1 MPNSVTTHHSF
12 PIENQ
17 TEPSKRVKF
26 DNINLTSSQ
35 DTHLVPNHSPEPNQV
50 NTQLSSEHHQS
61 QLGLSSEIN
70 CDAHPDPSTHVDQVD
85 ISIDD
90 EDSPSNVL
98 ELTFSWKDSTFQ
110 VALDGMVTI
119 KDLKVVIYSVT
130 AVPPERQKIL
140 GLVVGQIPADD
151 VLLSTLEFKIKKGV
165 HFKLLGSPEDESIL
179 RPDSDSSSSPAET
192 DAQSIR
198 KARNSQDCVLYMS
211 RVQAKLDELFN
222 NLELNIMNPPRPGK
236 KLLVLDLDYT
246 LMDSKAYSDYSV
258 HALDMARPYLHEFLT
273 ALWPYYDIC
282 IWSAT
287 SWRWLESKL
296 VELGMVGGSY
306 SDKYLIQFV
315 LDRGTMFEVTS
326 MRHGKISKH
335 EVKALE
341 LIWRK
346 VPVYNQTNTVHLDDL
361 SRNFALNPRSGVKL
375 SAFKNARA
383 NKHDRQLIFLARYF
397 LQISS
402 LPDVTQID
410 HKKWAD
416 CKLPLPPG
424 AQDPL
429 EILNPSDPELI
440 KFKSSHLRPS

>member
-1 MPNSVTTHHSF
+1 MASES
-12 PIENQ
+12 
-17 TEPSKRVKF
+17 SKRLKL
-26 DNINLTSSQ
+26 DN
-35 DTHLVPNHSPEPNQV
+35 PGPEERS
-50 NTQLSSEHHQS
+50 T
-61 QLGLSSEIN
+61 
-70 CDAHPDPSTHVDQVD
+70 DANSDG
-85 ISIDD
+85 
-90 EDSPSNVL
+90 EDSPSEAL
-98 ELTFSWKDSTFQ
+98 ELTFSWRDSNLN

-140 GLVVGQIPADD
+140 GLVLGQIPADD
-151 VLLSTLEFKIKKGV
+151 VLLSTLQFKIKKGV
-165 HFKLLGSPEDESIL
+165 HFKLLGTPEDESL
-179 RPDSDSSSSPAET
+179 SNTRPQDSSSSSSST
-192 DAQSIR
+192 LDQLDSHSLR
-198 KARNSQDCVLYMS
+198 KARQSQDSVLYMS
-211 RVQAKLDELFN
+211 RVRAKLEELSNHLYAKPSYFCTKN
-222 NLELNIMNPPRPGK
+222 VLFTFEPCLPNTLFFFTRELNIMVRALPLVQSPKTSQTQSFTNPPRPGK

-258 HALDMARPYLHEFLT
+258 HALDMARPYLHEFLS

-296 VELGMVGGSY
+296 VELGMVGGNY

-346 VPVYNQTNTVHLDDL
+346 IPAYNETNTVHLDDL

-383 NKHDRQLIFLARYF
+383 SKHDRQLVFLARYF
-397 LQISS
+397 LQIAS
-402 LPDVTQID
+402 LPDVRTVD

-416 CKLPLPPG
+416 CRLPLPPG
-424 AQDPL
+424 TPDPVEML
-429 EILNPSDPELI
+429 DPTDPELI
-440 KFKSSHLRPS
+440 KFNSAHAQSNPPHPPPPS

>member
-1 MPNSVTTHHSF
+1 MASES
-12 PIENQ
+12 
-17 TEPSKRVKF
+17 SKRLKL
-26 DNINLTSSQ
+26 DN
-35 DTHLVPNHSPEPNQV
+35 PGPEERS
-50 NTQLSSEHHQS
+50 T
-61 QLGLSSEIN
+61 
-70 CDAHPDPSTHVDQVD
+70 DANSDG
-85 ISIDD
+85 
-90 EDSPSNVL
+90 EDSPSEAL
-98 ELTFSWKDSTFQ
+98 ELTFSWRDSNLN

-140 GLVVGQIPADD
+140 GLVLGQIPADD
-151 VLLSTLEFKIKKGV
+151 VLLSTLQFKIKKGV
-165 HFKLLGSPEDESIL
+165 HFKLLGTPEDESL
-179 RPDSDSSSSPAET
+179 SNTRPQDSSSSSSST
-192 DAQSIR
+192 LDQLDSHSLR
-198 KARNSQDCVLYMS
+198 KARQSQDSVLYMS
-211 RVQAKLDELFN
+211 R
-222 NLELNIMNPPRPGK
+222 NPPRPGK

-258 HALDMARPYLHEFLT
+258 HALDLHEFLS

-296 VELGMVGGSY
+296 VELGMVGGNY

-346 VPVYNQTNTVHLDDL
+346 IPAYNETNTVHLDDL

-383 NKHDRQLIFLARYF
+383 SKHDRQLVFLARYF
-397 LQISS
+397 LQIAS
-402 LPDVTQID
+402 LPDVRTVD

-416 CKLPLPPG
+416 CRLPLPPG
-424 AQDPL
+424 TPDPVEML
-429 EILNPSDPELI
+429 DPTDPELI
-440 KFKSSHLRPS
+440 KFNSAHAQSNPPHPPPPS

>member
-1 MPNSVTTHHSF
+1 MTTNQENKTAMPAEHHL
-12 PIENQ
+12 PIQEEP
-17 TEPSKRVKF
+17 TEPSKRLKL
-26 DNINLTSSQ
+26 DDSNTQPHPQQQPSANTSSENHAQQTPDRSPACGSQ
-35 DTHLVPNHSPEPNQV
+35 DT
-50 NTQLSSEHHQS
+50 TD
-61 QLGLSSEIN
+61 G
-70 CDAHPDPSTHVDQVD
+70 
-85 ISIDD
+85 
-90 EDSPSNVL
+90 EDSSSQAL
-98 ELTFSWKDSTFQ
+98 ELTFSWRDSSFN

-151 VLLSTLEFKIKKGV
+151 VLLSTLQFKIKKGV
-165 HFKLLGSPEDESIL
+165 HFKLLGTPEDEALSNI
-179 RPDSDSSSSPAET
+179 RPQDSSSST
-192 DAQSIR
+192 LDLLDSQSIR
-198 KARNSQDCVLYMS
+198 KARQSQDCVLYMA
-211 RVQAKLDELFN
+211 RVRQKLDELSNHLF
-222 NLELNIMNPPRPGK
+222 NPPRPGK

-296 VELGMVGGSY
+296 VELGMVGGNY

-326 MRHGKISKH
+326 MRHGKISRH

-346 VPVYNQTNTVHLDDL
+346 IPAYNETNTVHLDDL

-375 SAFKNARA
+375 SAFKNARG
-383 NKHDRQLIFLARYF
+383 NKHDRQLVFLARYF
-397 LQISS
+397 LQIAS
-402 LPDVTQID
+402 LPDVRTVD

-416 CKLPLPPG
+416 CRLPLPVGTP
-424 AQDPL
+424 DPL
-429 EILNPSDPELI
+429 EILDPADPEL
-440 KFKSSHLRPS
+440 

>member
-1 MPNSVTTHHSF
+1 MTTNQGNKPSITVEHHL
-12 PIENQ
+12 PIHEEQ
-17 TEPSKRVKF
+17 TEPSKRPK
-26 DNINLTSSQ
+26 L
-35 DTHLVPNHSPEPNQV
+35 DTQPQ
-50 NTQLSSEHHQS
+50 
-61 QLGLSSEIN
+61 G
-70 CDAHPDPSTHVDQVD
+70 PSTNNVPSSSSSSSSSSSPSETQANNRTMENGKNQECNSREVSDG
-85 ISIDD
+85 
-90 EDSPSNVL
+90 EDSPSEAL
-98 ELTFSWKDSTFQ
+98 ELTFSWRDSTFN

-140 GLVVGQIPADD
+140 GLVLGQIPADD
-151 VLLSTLEFKIKKGV
+151 VLLSTLQFKIKKGV
-165 HFKLLGSPEDESIL
+165 HFKLLGTPEDEGLSTA
-179 RPDSDSSSSPAET
+179 PPETSSSST
-192 DAQSIR
+192 LDQSDSHSIR
-198 KARNSQDCVLYMS
+198 KARQSQDCVLYMT
-211 RVQAKLDELFN
+211 RVREKLDELSSH
-222 NLELNIMNPPRPGK
+222 LELNIMNPPRPGK

-296 VELGMVGGSY
+296 VELGMVGGNY
-306 SDKYLIQFV
+306 SDKYQIQFV

-326 MRHGKISKH
+326 MRHGKISRH

-346 VPVYNQTNTVHLDDL
+346 IPAYNETNTVHLDDL

-375 SAFKNARA
+375 SAFKNARV
-383 NKHDRQLIFLARYF
+383 NKHDRQLVFLARYF
-397 LQISS
+397 LQIAS
-402 LPDVTQID
+402 LSDVRTVD

-416 CKLPLPPG
+416 CRLPLPVG
-424 AQDPL
+424 SSDPL
-429 EILNPSDPELI
+429 EILDPADPELV
-440 KFKSSHLRPS
+440 KFKSSHHLPPPPPS

>member
-1 MPNSVTTHHSF
+1 MQRNSTEHQEEKSSEQHLRKT
-12 PIENQ
+12 IEDQ
-17 TEPSKRVKF
+17 LEPSKRLKL
-26 DNINLTSSQ
+26 DN
-35 DTHLVPNHSPEPNQV
+35 
-50 NTQLSSEHHQS
+50 NTQTHQQQQPS
-61 QLGLSSEIN
+61 TDN
-70 CDAHPDPSTHVDQVD
+70 HHPDHAQTTQPPLDRKVEGSTREQ
-85 ISIDD
+85 SEG
-90 EDSPSNVL
+90 EDSPSEAL
-98 ELTFSWKDSTFQ
+98 ELTFSWRDSNFN

-140 GLVVGQIPADD
+140 GLVLGQIPADD
-151 VLLSTLEFKIKKGV
+151 VLLSTLQFKIKKGV
-165 HFKLLGSPEDESIL
+165 HFKLLGTPEDESL
-179 RPDSDSSSSPAET
+179 SNTRPEGSSSST
-192 DAQSIR
+192 LDQSDSHSIR
-198 KARNSQDCVLYMS
+198 KARQSHDCVLYMK
-211 RVQAKLDELFN
+211 RVRDKLDQISN
-222 NLELNIMNPPRPGK
+222 TLELNIMNPPRQGK

-273 ALWPYYDIC
+273 CLWPYYDIC

-296 VELGMVGGSY
+296 VELGMVGGNH

-346 VPVYNQTNTVHLDDL
+346 IPTYNETNTVHLDDL

-383 NKHDRQLIFLARYF
+383 NKHDRQLVFLARYF
-397 LQISS
+397 LQIAS
-402 LPDVTQID
+402 LPDVRMVD

-416 CKLPLPPG
+416 CSLPLPFGTP
-424 AQDPL
+424 DPL
-429 EILNPSDPELI
+429 EILDPADPELV
-440 KFKSSHLRPS
+440 KFRSSHAHLQPPS

>member
-1 MPNSVTTHHSF
+1 MASES
-12 PIENQ
+12 
-17 TEPSKRVKF
+17 SKRLKL
-26 DNINLTSSQ
+26 DN
-35 DTHLVPNHSPEPNQV
+35 PGPEERS
-50 NTQLSSEHHQS
+50 T
-61 QLGLSSEIN
+61 
-70 CDAHPDPSTHVDQVD
+70 DANSDG
-85 ISIDD
+85 
-90 EDSPSNVL
+90 EDSPSEAL
-98 ELTFSWKDSTFQ
+98 ELTFSWRDSNLN

-140 GLVVGQIPADD
+140 GLVLGQIPADD
-151 VLLSTLEFKIKKGV
+151 VLLSTLQFKIKKGV
-165 HFKLLGSPEDESIL
+165 HFKLLGTPEDESL
-179 RPDSDSSSSPAET
+179 SNTRPQDSSSSSSST
-192 DAQSIR
+192 LDQLDSHSLR
-198 KARNSQDCVLYMS
+198 KARQSQDSVLYMS
-211 RVQAKLDELFN
+211 RVRAKLEELSN
-222 NLELNIMNPPRPGK
+222 HLELNIMVRALPLVQSPKTSQTQSFTNPPRPGK

-258 HALDMARPYLHEFLT
+258 HALDMARPS
-273 ALWPYYDIC
+273 LWPYYDIC

-296 VELGMVGGSY
+296 VELGMVGGNY

-346 VPVYNQTNTVHLDDL
+346 IPAYNETNTVHLDDL

-383 NKHDRQLIFLARYF
+383 SKHDRQLVFLARYF
-397 LQISS
+397 LQIAS
-402 LPDVTQID
+402 LPDVRTVD

-416 CKLPLPPG
+416 CRLPLPPG
-424 AQDPL
+424 TPDPVEML
-429 EILNPSDPELI
+429 DPTDPELI
-440 KFKSSHLRPS
+440 KFNSAHAQSNPPHPPPPS